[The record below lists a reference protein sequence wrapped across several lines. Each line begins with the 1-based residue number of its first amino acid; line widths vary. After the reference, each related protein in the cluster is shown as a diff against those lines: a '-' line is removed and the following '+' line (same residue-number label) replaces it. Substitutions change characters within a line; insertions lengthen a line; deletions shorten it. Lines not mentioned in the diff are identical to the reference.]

1 MHGRIAGTFG
11 TSWEVHGIGYK
22 LDTKQQ
28 TTEEKEK
35 EKRKRKIKGEM
46 EGEI

>member
-28 TTEEKEK
+28 TTEEKE
-35 EKRKRKIKGEM
+35 EEKIKGEM